1 MTSGSAAA
9 AEAIRLGHT
18 TLKLFERGVHLLIEK
33 NLAALRRELE
43 DAGVEFIDLGR
54 TGVSGC
60 TAGVRNGRSLM
71 RPSRLALYLGA
82 RLLPLNAAA
91 QSPAFSV

>member
-1 MTSGSAAA
+1 MTAQVLVVVGSAAA
-9 AEAIRLGHT
+9 AEAIRLRHT

-54 TGVSGC
+54 TGVP
-60 TAGVRNGRSLM
+60 GVRLESEM
-71 RPSRLALYLGA
+71 D
-82 RLLPLNAAA
+82 AA
-91 QSPAFSV
+91 